1 MAEITNVLFLR
12 HLRSEPSG
20 HVIRYRGGKVTTSER
35 GVAFWFMPM
44 TSSISEVPCDDRE
57 VTFMFHGRSSDFQ
70 DVTAQGTI
78 AWRVVDPE
86 VLANRIDFSIDLD
99 EGFWI
104 KSPLEQISG
113 LMTSLAQQ
121 LATGYISKTPVRE
134 LLVDGASV
142 LREQLETGLQ
152 ADERVTGLGL
162 TIVGVGVHAVSP
174 TAEVEKALQ
183 TPTREMI
190 QQSADEATF
199 QRRAFAVEK
208 ERAIQE
214 NEMQNRIELAK
225 REETLIAQQG
235 QNTRREAEEEAEAGI
250 VRAKATAERKR
261 LASEVQA
268 DGIRLVK
275 GAENEAE
282 SARMTIYR
290 ELPSRAMWGLAGIEL
305 AGKLPP
311 IEHLNIAPDML
322 GPVMTNLVRAGTRH
336 LDATTP
342 EA

>member
-1 MAEITNVLFLR
+1 MAEITRVLFLR

-20 HVIRYRGGKVTTSER
+20 HVIRYRGGRVATSER
-35 GVAFWFMPM
+35 GAAFWFMPLS
-44 TSSISEVPCDDRE
+44 TSVSVVPCDDRE
-57 VTFMFHGRSSDFQ
+57 VVFMFHGRSSDYQ

-78 AWRVVDPE
+78 AWRVTTPE
-86 VLANRIDFSIDLD
+86 TLADRVDFSIDTD
-99 EGFWI
+99 QGVWR
-104 KSPLEQISG
+104 KSPLEQIAQ

-121 LATGYISKTPVRE
+121 LATGYISRTPVRE
-134 LLVDGASV
+134 LLVDGVSA
-142 LREQLETGLQ
+142 LRERLEAGLQ
-152 ADERVTGLGL
+152 ADTRVTDLGL
-162 TIVGVGVHAVSP
+162 SIVGVGVHAVSP

-199 QRRAFAVEK
+199 KRRAFAVEK

-214 NEMQNRIELAK
+214 AELQNRIELAK

-235 QNTRREAEEEAEAGI
+235 QNARHEAEQEAEAAI
-250 VRAKATAERKR
+250 VKARAAADRTR
-261 LASEVQA
+261 LAADVEA
-268 DGIRLVK
+268 DGIRAVK
-275 GAENEAE
+275 GAENDAE
-282 SARMTIYR
+282 STRMAIYR
-290 ELPSRAMWGLAGIEL
+290 DLPSTAMWGLAGIEL

-311 IEHLNIAPDML
+311 IEHLNIAPEML

-336 LDATTP
+336 LEATTP